1 MARKNKKKIRSS
13 RRQDKSAKRKKV
25 DYIEE
30 GGPDTYD
37 VVDTKLDIS
46 SDAIGSSDV
55 EETPG
60 DTTDRAGESDIPA
73 DIRGHGVGGITGE
86 EVQPEPDTAGGTT
99 GGGGNEG
106 AEIGIDGL
114 TNVGDADPSAGPD
127 INANTD
133 GSQAGQSGHQGI
145 DEGTE

>member
-13 RRQDKSAKRKKV
+13 RRQDKSAKRKKI
-25 DYIEE
+25 DYVEE

-37 VVDTKLDIS
+37 VVDTKLDI
-46 SDAIGSSDV
+46 DPEAIGSSNV
-55 EETPG
+55 EEIPG
-60 DTTDRAGESDIPA
+60 DTTDRAGDSNIPA
-73 DIRGHGVGGITGE
+73 DIKGQGVGDVTGE
-86 EVQPEPDTAGGTT
+86 EVEAEPDTAGGTT

-114 TNVGDADPSAGPD
+114 TNVGDADLSAGPD

-133 GSQAGQSGHQGI
+133 GSEAGQSGHQGI
-145 DEGTE
+145 DEGTD